1 MKNTAS
7 KNKFLLLAIISTIIA
22 IGVHGYLTV
31 HFYGVKFGLLEGASV
46 CNLNATFNCDTV
58 TASKFSALFGVPM
71 ALWGIA
77 TNVILLFLLTVT
89 RLNLVQDR
97 SKASRYAF
105 LVSLVTVLASF
116 AMGVISLTAMTAYC
130 IFCISTYALS
140 IIGFAGAWLGAD
152 NLSVTNLSNDI
163 KDAFVTDKWF
173 LGSLIAIPVFA
184 FIGNIM
190 YLESHGLG
198 EIEKTA
204 KEKVA
209 YWSASP
215 EQKFDPTKGLSMQ
228 KGSTGPVMTI
238 VEFADFRCPHCK
250 HAAPSLH
257 NFTQSHPDV
266 KLIFKPFPLDGT
278 CNEAIKGGGDGIS
291 CGLASAVMCSEKI
304 AQKGW
309 LAHDYIFENQMDI
322 IQAGSLDKNLDVVS
336 KTVGIS
342 VEDLKKCIND
352 PATGELIRSM
362 ANEGAAAQIQGT
374 PTVFVNGKLLSGGQL
389 IPILESA
396 YKTIKGN

>member
-1 MKNTAS
+1 MKI
-7 KNKFLLLAIISTIIA
+7 LLA
-22 IGVHGYLTV
+22 GFL
-31 HFYGVKFGLLEGASV
+31 
-46 CNLNATFNCDTV
+46 
-58 TASKFSALFGVPM
+58 AL
-71 ALWGIA
+71 AL
-77 TNVILLFLLTVT
+77 
-89 RLNLVQDR
+89 
-97 SKASRYAF
+97 
-105 LVSLVTVLASF
+105 
-116 AMGVISLTAMTAYC
+116 
-130 IFCISTYALS
+130 
-140 IIGFAGAWLGAD
+140 
-152 NLSVTNLSNDI
+152 
-163 KDAFVTDKWF
+163 
-173 LGSLIAIPVFA
+173 PVFA
-184 FIGNIM
+184 QHNHDQHAGHAQIKRKALQGKDKAVVAEILAKNDMLFNAF
-190 YLESHGLG
+190 LKKDNSL
-198 EIEKTA
+198 IEKTA

-215 EQKFDPTKGLSMQ
+215 EKKFDPTKGLSMQ
-228 KGSTGPVMTI
+228 KGSTEPVMTI

-336 KTVGIS
+336 KTIGIS

-352 PATGELIRSM
+352 PTTGELIRSM